1 MGKKYGKKSGPFK
14 MKGSPYKVAPAVAAI
29 GKALL
34 PELIG
39 SMLGGKKKKTDETKG
54 ITSINF

>member
-34 PELIG
+34 PKLIESLLPG
-39 SMLGGKKKKTDETKG
+39 DKGKTYETKG
-54 ITSINF
+54 ITSINI